1 MKKKI
6 GFIIITI
13 LLLIMCSGCSTTK
26 TEFEN
31 ENSRQEE
38 RTTPK
43 LDAVKNIGKLATLK
57 CYYHNVAKS
66 VKKAGTGLSHVGEKD
81 RKFWIE
87 YTGIV
92 EISFNT
98 DEIRM
103 VQSGENMTIALP
115 EPEIKCSIDKD
126 SWGEDSY
133 IVESDHKVFQKNPIT
148 AEDQMEAIDVAQEDM
163 RKTVKDN
170 SSLVGTAK
178 AQAKLLI
185 TNYINQIGEATNTKY
200 NISWEDNDNISSEE
214 K

>member
-1 MKKKI
+1 MKKLKKFVVLCLAVI
-6 GFIIITI
+6 MLFTACGKKGEEVTKELSITQMQTI
-13 LLLIMCSGCSTTK
+13 C
-26 TEFEN
+26 E
-31 ENSRQEE
+31 
-38 RTTPK
+38 
-43 LDAVKNIGKLATLK
+43 LATLK

-103 VQSGENMTIALP
+103 VQSGENITIALP